1 VRALESEGRGLPH
14 LEVVARGGR
23 LRRQLAS
30 RGIDRGKETVQGV
43 WIEEY
48 YKPMQEALKKA
59 AQAAQAEPPK
69 NANAEG
75 NGFIKYATGASI
87 ELEDTD
93 TTFIP
98 IEWRIGKVSTFP
110 TLYRYALDT
119 LSSFSLFL
127 VLDSCYHY
135 RQNI

>member
-1 VRALESEGRGLPH
+1 LWS
-14 LEVVARGGR
+14 
-23 LRRQLAS
+23 QLAS
-30 RGIDRGKETVQGV
+30 RGIDRGKETVQDV

-48 YKPMQEALKKA
+48 YKPMQEALEKA

-69 NANAEG
+69 KKHFTFRYWITAKDANAEG
-75 NGFIKYATGASI
+75 NEFIKYAAGAPI

-93 TTFIP
+93 TTFNP
-98 IEWRIGKVSTFP
+98 IEWWIGKVSTFH

>member
-1 VRALESEGRGLPH
+1 LW
-14 LEVVARGGR
+14 
-23 LRRQLAS
+23 RQLAS

-59 AQAAQAEPPK
+59 AQAEPPK
-69 NANAEG
+69 KKHFTFRYWITTKDANAER
-75 NGFIKYATGASI
+75 NEFIKCATGAPI

-93 TTFIP
+93 TTFNP
-98 IEWRIGKVSTFP
+98 IEWWIGKVSTFP

-119 LSSFSLFL
+119 LSCPVILLNTIECSAARKSSSHRYFPP
-127 VLDSCYHY
+127 
-135 RQNI
+135 